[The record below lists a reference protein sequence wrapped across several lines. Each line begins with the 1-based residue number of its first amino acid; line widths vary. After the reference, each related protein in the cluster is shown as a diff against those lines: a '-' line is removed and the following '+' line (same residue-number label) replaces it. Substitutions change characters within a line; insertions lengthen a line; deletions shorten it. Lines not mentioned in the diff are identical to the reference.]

1 MFLLLFR
8 LLFVTQRLHHTM
20 FLIALLQGM
29 VVSKGRKD
37 FLADPEESRLF
48 FIPPDDNIVGVRS
61 K

>member
-1 MFLLLFR
+1 
-8 LLFVTQRLHHTM
+8 M

-48 FIPPDDNIVGVRS
+48 FIPPDDDIVGVRS